1 MDLFVLLVGAVCA
14 LPILLGA
21 ILSLYAFGPSFGMVI
36 VSIGVAIYFAIV
48 RGRWAFKMS
57 ARWGLWRPTTLW
69 VYSGVILFFVLFVA
83 VAQKNTRIINNLAIA

>member
-21 ILSLYAFGPSFGMVI
+21 ILSLNAFGPSFGMVI

-48 RGRWAFKMS
+48 RGRWAFNMS
-57 ARWGLWRPTTLW
+57 AHWGLWRPATLW
-69 VYSGVILFFVLFVA
+69 VYSWLVTIVSAPKTFGTF
-83 VAQKNTRIINNLAIA
+83 